1 MHASPHPLTSAR
13 PRPLQR
19 YLTALLCAFS
29 ALLLP
34 ASAADVYW
42 DFATAG
48 PTSGIPVAN
57 LTISDVSQG
66 NNNGTTNLIT
76 ASSVSSGYD
85 GASGSNNAGAA
96 ARTGAL
102 NIDPGGSAYFEVTL
116 TPASGQQV
124 SVSQISFGS
133 RRTGTGP
140 VNYALRTSIDSF
152 ASSTVSG
159 ALPASTVWGLITLG
173 GLNLQS
179 GAPLTLRIYGSD
191 GTGSPSTGTA
201 NWRIDDLTLSLN
213 VSTGGGPAPTLTSF
227 TPASGQ
233 IGTTVTI
240 NGTNFGATP
249 SVAFTGAGAPGA
261 TVNAAGTVIT
271 VNVPVGAA
279 DGPITVAGPGG
290 AVTSTQSFTVIP
302 TPTFTLDISPASV
315 REDDGPN
322 VASGTI
328 SFDTA
333 PTSSLVV
340 SLASSDT
347 SEATVPAT
355 ITVPAGEFFATFPI
369 TPVADGVLDAN
380 AVVTITA
387 TATGYQ
393 PATKNLTVTNVDTGT
408 EQPTT
413 VVINKYLN
421 GSVASG
427 DMVELLVVASGTAG
441 STLDMRGMI
450 LKDASADMTGD
461 NGGKYTFNADPLFAA
476 VKAGTLIVLTNNAT
490 TEDTDPA
497 DYVLRLGMKDPL
509 YFTFTSGWDIAATE
523 MVMIKTAASGTA
535 GFEGSIHVLANGA
548 EGANFTTA
556 APKKLIA
563 SGTTQTAKAVVAN
576 NTTGTLADFNGTDA
590 TSNLTLADG
599 AFGSPNSLGNNQFI
613 RQLRGQTN
621 SSGDGVAT
629 ITNGTPDVPW
639 AQKNVF
645 RRGLASQTAD
655 ISVLSQLPSG
665 TLTRIRITVPD
676 AFSAPATGS
685 VSVTGAGAGTA
696 PAVSVTGREITVT
709 GTAATSTDAAIIR
722 ITGLT
727 APNPATLTDDGA
739 YPFIVQTAGSA
750 GDLALI
756 PLQPSAL
763 VSIPVLNLR
772 DVDDAGAPLDN
783 GKTVV
788 IEAVCTVEDFQANN
802 TSAFVQDGAA
812 GINIFQPSQEL
823 GLVRGN
829 RYLITGVVTPFN
841 GTTELI
847 TASPADVYD
856 LGAATPVT
864 PATMTVATLMANPE
878 LYEGSLVRVANLSL
892 RDGETDFFAVGST
905 ITMHDGDQP
914 ADFLD
919 IYIQPN
925 STATMDPA
933 YPATITGIFMQYD
946 TTTPFTTG
954 YELCPRDL
962 DDLGTSTPPAGYDG
976 WAAGYPGIGGP
987 DDDADGD
994 GQSNLLEYA
1003 LGTVP
1008 NDNASVQE
1016 LTVTSVGGKP
1026 TFAIT
1031 KGSEAGADTSLSY
1044 IIEGSTDLANWSETA
1059 DLAVL
1064 TNTTSAYSKQYTG
1077 TSGKYFFRLKV
1088 VTAP

>member
-1 MHASPHPLTSAR
+1 MHQSVSSSPDRLR
-13 PRPLQR
+13 FQR
-19 YLTALLCAFS
+19 CLTAILSVFA
-29 ALLLP
+29 ALLFP
-34 ASAADVYW
+34 AAAADVYW
-42 DFATAG
+42 DFATPG
-48 PTSGIPVAN
+48 PTSGFPVTN

-66 NNNGTTNLIT
+66 NNNGTTPLLAT
-76 ASSVSSGYD
+76 SSASSGYD
-85 GASGSNNAGAA
+85 GASGSSNAGAA

-102 NIDPGGSAYFEVTL
+102 NIDPGGSAYFEVIL

-124 SVSQISFGS
+124 SVTRISFGS

-159 ALPASTVWGLITLG
+159 ALPASTVWGLITLE

-179 GAPLTLRIYGSD
+179 GAPLTLRIYGAD
-191 GTGSPSTGTA
+191 GTGNPSAGTA
-201 NWRIDDLTLSLN
+201 NWRIDDLTISLN

-227 TPASGQ
+227 SPASGQ
-233 IGTTVTI
+233 IGATVTI

-271 VNVPVGAA
+271 VGVPVGAA

-322 VASGTI
+322 IASGNI
-328 SFDTA
+328 NFDTA
-333 PTSSLVV
+333 PTSSLVI

-347 SEATVPAT
+347 SEATVPAS

-393 PATKNLTVTNVDTGT
+393 PASKTLTVTNVDTGT

-427 DMVELLVVASGTAG
+427 DMVELLIIGNGAAG

-450 LKDASADMTGD
+450 LKDSSADMGGD
-461 NGGKYTFNADPLFAA
+461 NGGKYTFSADPLFEA
-476 VKAGTLIVLTNNAT
+476 VKAGTLMVLTNTAT

-497 DYVLRLGMKDPL
+497 DFVLRLGMKDL
-509 YFTFTSGWDIAATE
+509 TYFTFTNGWDIAATE

-535 GFEGSIHVLANGA
+535 GIEGSIHVLANGN

-556 APKKLIA
+556 APKKLLA
-563 SGTTQTAKAVVAN
+563 SGTTQTAKAVIAN
-576 NTTGTLADFNGTDA
+576 NTTGTLADFNGADA
-590 TSNLTLADG
+590 TSNLTLTDG
-599 AFGSPNSLGNNQFI
+599 AFGSPNSPGNNQFI
-613 RQLRGQTN
+613 RQLRAQTN

-629 ITNGTPDVPW
+629 LTNGAPDVPW
-639 AQKNVF
+639 AQKNIF
-645 RRGLASQTAD
+645 RRGLAGQTVE
-655 ISVLSQLPSG
+655 IGVLSQLPSG
-665 TLTRIRITVPD
+665 TLTRIRVTVPD
-676 AFSAPATGS
+676 AFSAPSTGS
-685 VSVTGAGAGTA
+685 VSITGAGAGTA

-709 GTAATSTDAAIIR
+709 GIAATSTDAAVIR

-727 APNPATLTDDGA
+727 APNPAALTDDGA
-739 YPFIVQTAGSA
+739 YPFIVQTAGST
-750 GDLALI
+750 GDLASI

-772 DVDDAGAPLDN
+772 DADDAGAPLDN

-788 IEAVCTVEDFQANN
+788 IEAICTVGDFQENN

-812 GINIFQPSQEL
+812 GINIFQPAQEL

-847 TASPADVYD
+847 TASSADVYD
-856 LGAATPVT
+856 LGAATPVA
-864 PATMTVATLMANPE
+864 PATLTVATLMANPE

-892 RDGETDFFAVGST
+892 KDGETDVFAVGAT
-905 ITMHDGDQP
+905 ITLHDGAQP

-919 IYIQPN
+919 IYIQPT
-925 STATMDPA
+925 STATVDPV
-933 YPATITGIFMQYD
+933 YPAAVTGIFMQYD
-946 TTTPFTTG
+946 TTSPFNTG

-962 DDLGTSTPPAGYDG
+962 DDLGTSPPPAGYTG

-1008 NDNASVQE
+1008 NDSASVQG
-1016 LTVTSVGGKP
+1016 LTVTSVGGRP

-1031 KGSEAGADTSLSY
+1031 KGAESGADTALSY
-1044 IIEGSTDLANWSETA
+1044 LIEGSSDLASWSETT
-1059 DLAVL
+1059 DLTVL
-1064 TNTTSAYSKQYTG
+1064 TDTASAYSKQYTG
-1077 TSGKYFFRLKV
+1077 TSGRYFFRLKV
-1088 VTAP
+1088 VTTP